1 MMKQRNE
8 ETHEKRNP
16 FSFFLRTVARMFEN
30 VIIGVWTLFMAVGA
44 AVVGPLM
51 VLEEMPAL
59 RRYVRMSR
67 M

>member
-1 MMKQRNE
+1 MKQRNP

-16 FSFFLRTVARMFEN
+16 FSFFLRTVAKMFEN
-30 VIIGVWTLFMAVGA
+30 VIVGVWTIFLAVGA
-44 AVVGPLM
+44 AVVAPLM
-51 VLEEMPAL
+51 LLEDMPAI